1 MAEKN
6 DRNVPLTPVR
16 YADRATRAHGLSLPA
31 PRRAARVAELRLRV
45 NLGIYATE
53 SMMDNVARMI
63 LRSGDL

>member
-16 YADRATRAHGLSLPA
+16 DADRATRARGLSLPA

-45 NLGIYATE
+45 NLGLYASE